1 MSQVEESVF
10 HETAYDAETFSPL
23 PEGSAKRKR
32 FGDEL
37 QPIGVYARI
46 NPFYRV
52 SQDAEAVQ
60 EHEAEDPEFQSKDWW
75 WNHQKIRFL
84 NDKVGFKILLLALPF
99 AWVMFL
105 WFSVPIGIS
114 QLLGAFLFENSFPE
128 ILNFLILG
136 VGVVASLGWMFF
148 AMWVT
153 PCTTNWLM
161 GRGMAFLLKPFEE
174 VINRRFD
181 KLLEDGCSE
190 FNRLTGQVRFA
201 LGRKRFF
208 EAPFIEFD
216 AYAER
221 VIQHGGIFYRL
232 MFVHRYTQ
240 KTFNQTWL
248 SGIEPTKG
256 EVLAL
261 WDMLQRYMDVTE
273 PLPDMPRLEPFRHLD
288 PVTRNHD
295 LKTNRN
301 PRYWRDLDLELWK
314 AGEGAQMR
322 EKQNHFP
329 WGKRQCKLT
338 PHLGKVSM
346 AEYRELRPQGAW
358 PI

>member
-1 MSQVEESVF
+1 MSQLEESAF
-10 HETAYDAETFSPL
+10 RESAYNASTIAPL
-23 PEGSAKRKR
+23 PKGTAKRTR
-32 FGDEL
+32 IGEEL
-37 QPIGVYARI
+37 QPIGGYADLD
-46 NPFYRV
+46 PFFRV

-75 WNHQKIRFL
+75 WNHQRIRFL
-84 NDKVGFKILLLALPF
+84 NDKLGFKVLLLVLPF

-114 QLLGAFLFENSFPE
+114 QLLGTFLFESSLPE
-128 ILNFLILG
+128 ILEFLILV
-136 VGVVASLGWMFF
+136 VGVVVSLGWIAF
-148 AMWVT
+148 AIWAT
-153 PCTTNWLM
+153 PYTTNWLM
-161 GRGMAFLLKPFEE
+161 GKGMAFLLKPFEKT
-174 VINRRFD
+174 INRRFD
-181 KLLEDGCSE
+181 KMLEDGCSE

-201 LGRKRFF
+201 MGRKRFF
-208 EAPFIEFD
+208 EAPFVEFD
-216 AYAER
+216 AYVER

-261 WDMLQRYMDVTE
+261 WDMLQRYMDVTK

-288 PVTRNHD
+288 PVTRDHD

-301 PRYWRDLDLELWK
+301 PRYWRDLDLEAWK
-314 AGEGAQMR
+314 AGEGAEMLA
-322 EKQNHFP
+322 KQNHFP
-329 WGKRQCKLT
+329 WAKRQCKLT

-346 AEYRELRPQGAW
+346 AEYRELRPEGAW